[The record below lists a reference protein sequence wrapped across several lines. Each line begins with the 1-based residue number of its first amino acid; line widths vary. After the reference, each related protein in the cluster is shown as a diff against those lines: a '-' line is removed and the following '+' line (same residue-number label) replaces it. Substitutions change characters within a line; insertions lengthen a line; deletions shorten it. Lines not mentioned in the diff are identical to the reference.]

1 MSDTE
6 DFATLFSQFEK
17 GRAGAAR
24 REPKVG
30 DTVSGKV
37 LSVQGESVFI
47 DLGAKTEGVVDT
59 AELTGEDGELN
70 VAVGDTIEI
79 VVSGKDQDT
88 GTLLLGTQH
97 ARRMHGIEGLR
108 QAFDEQLPVEAHVT
122 GTTKGGLEVEMS
134 GVRAFCPA
142 SQIDNSFVED
152 LETFVGQRL
161 AFRITKFEGGRRA
174 NLVVSRRVLLE
185 EQQRAKAVETRANLE
200 VGAVLQGRVSSLK
213 DFGAFIDLGGVEGM
227 VHVSEL
233 AFGRVKHPQEVLTLG
248 QQVEVVVL
256 RIEQTD
262 NPRQSE
268 RIALSIRALEKDPW
282 MDVQVEYPVGCQ
294 VSGTVNRL
302 QPFGAFVELAPGV
315 DGLVHISEL
324 GVGRRINHPEEV
336 LKVGAQVRV
345 TVLSI
350 DPEKKRIGLSL
361 DQERQDV
368 DDNKPNVAVE
378 YGKPK
383 QSFGTLGDL
392 LKESLDRKKRD

>member
-1 MSDTE
+1 MPDTD

-17 GRAGAAR
+17 GQARAAR
-24 REPKVG
+24 QEPKVG
-30 DTVSGKV
+30 ETVSGKV
-37 LSVQGESVFI
+37 LSIQGESVFI
-47 DLGAKTEGVVDT
+47 DLGAKTEGVADT
-59 AELTGEDGELN
+59 TELTGEDGELS

-88 GTLLLGTQH
+88 GTLLLGAQH

-108 QAFDEQLPVEAHVT
+108 QAFEEQLPVEGLVT
-122 GTTKGGLEVEMS
+122 GTIKGGLEVEMS
-134 GVRAFCPA
+134 STRAFCPA

-152 LETFVGQRL
+152 LEVFVGQRL
-161 AFRITKFEGGRRA
+161 AFRITKFEGGRHT

-200 VGAVLQGRVSSLK
+200 VGAVLHGRVSSLK

-256 RIEQTD
+256 RIEHTD
-262 NPRQSE
+262 NPRQPE

-294 VSGTVNRL
+294 VQGTVSRL

-324 GVGRRINHPEEV
+324 GADRRINHPEEV
-336 LKVGAQVRV
+336 LKVGEQVRA

-361 DQERQDV
+361 DQERQGTESG
-368 DDNKPNVAVE
+368 KPNLAAD

-392 LKESLDRKKRD
+392 LKESLNRKKRD